1 MFDDYTMPS
10 RDKKNA
16 KPFKIPK
23 QREETTAVCLKE
35 LNLDTELLTQYKN
48 AKDLLHEAMDDEEIP
63 LNQKAQIINSIT
75 NIIKQILELQE
86 ALHNVENM
94 KILESTLVE
103 TLKIYPELAAKFLT
117 DYEKALSNVS

>member
-1 MFDDYTMPS
+1 MPS
-10 RDKKNA
+10 RDKKND

-63 LNQKAQIINSIT
+63 LNQKGSDYQFHYQHYQADSGTARGFAQCR
-75 NIIKQILELQE
+75 E
-86 ALHNVENM
+86 HEN
-94 KILESTLVE
+94 T
-103 TLKIYPELAAKFLT
+103 
-117 DYEKALSNVS
+117 

>member
-10 RDKKNA
+10 RSKQND

-23 QREETTAVCLKE
+23 QREETTAECLKE

-48 AKDLLHEAMDDEEIP
+48 AKELLHEAMDDEETP
-63 LNQKAQIINSIT
+63 LNQKAQIINTMT

-94 KILESTLVE
+94 KILEATLVE
-103 TLKIYPELAAKFLT
+103 TLKVYPELATKFLN
-117 DYEKALSNVS
+117 DYEKALNNVS